1 MSNDGST
8 ADKSTDDSTATRRVL
23 ITGASRGIGR
33 AIARRLAS
41 DGFDVALGYLQS
53 KAEVE
58 SLAAEVE
65 SLGRSAVLLRFD
77 VADRE
82 ACAEAIV
89 GDIASG
95 GAYWGAVSNAG
106 VTADAA
112 FPAMTGDAW
121 DRVIRTNLD
130 GFYNVLNPLVM
141 PMVRARSGGRIVT
154 LSSVSGLMGNRGQTN
169 YSASKAGIIGAT
181 KSLAQELAKRR
192 ITVNCVAPGWIETEM
207 LEGAD
212 REALAKLVPMRRLG
226 TPEDVAS
233 TVSFLFSEGASY
245 ITGQVISVNGG
256 LV

>member
-1 MSNDGST
+1 MSDAVT
-8 ADKSTDDSTATRRVL
+8 TRRVL
-23 ITGASRGIGR
+23 VTGASRGIGR
-33 AIARRLAS
+33 AVSLRLAA
-41 DGFDVALGYLQS
+41 DGFDVALGYWQS
-53 KAEVE
+53 KSEAEAV
-58 SLAAEVE
+58 AADVE
-65 SLGRSAVLLRFD
+65 SLGRVAVPLRFD

-82 ACAEAIV
+82 ACGEAIKS
-89 GDIASG
+89 DIASN

-106 VTADAA
+106 ITADAA
-112 FPAMTGDAW
+112 FPAMSGDAW

-141 PMVRARSGGRIVT
+141 PMIRTRSGGRIVT
-154 LSSVSGLMGNRGQTN
+154 LSSVSGLTGNRGQTN

-181 KSLAQELAKRR
+181 KSLAQELAKRK

-212 REALAKLVPMRRLG
+212 REALAKMVPVRRLG

-233 TVSFLFSEGASY
+233 TVSFLMSEGASY